1 MSPHRRRR
9 AAAPAGVLDVLNR
22 ALELELS
29 ERPWES
35 GLQTSR
41 HFVHRGRIPL
51 SPGNAPTVEAG
62 PSGEAEC
69 DRGRPQ
75 NLCTVAPRTS
85 PTKPTIGP
93 DNRPRL
99 QSTHLGTPR
108 SPQTPHTLPHTPG
121 THPRPA
127 AGASY
132 QINTAVTVSPPPTP
146 APPVHLTVS
155 TAWVR
160 QITSRLRET
169 LEAGIISELQYPLP
183 ELTAV
188 AVLLGFVDQIIPYS
202 PSQNSGSRT
211 ELLNE
216 GQGERRYSTF
226 GRSAPNI
233 NPQLLSPVV
242 RARDLDDD
250 AISDVSSIDGEE
262 RPTYDRNQVV
272 RALKTQVWSGALIGL
287 AAASVVGAIVLY
299 IVSLAR
305 DG

>member
-22 ALELELS
+22 AFELELS

-160 QITSRLRET
+160 QITSR
-169 LEAGIISELQYPLP
+169 
-183 ELTAV
+183 
-188 AVLLGFVDQIIPYS
+188 
-202 PSQNSGSRT
+202 
-211 ELLNE
+211 
-216 GQGERRYSTF
+216 
-226 GRSAPNI
+226 
-233 NPQLLSPVV
+233 
-242 RARDLDDD
+242 
-250 AISDVSSIDGEE
+250 
-262 RPTYDRNQVV
+262 
-272 RALKTQVWSGALIGL
+272 
-287 AAASVVGAIVLY
+287 
-299 IVSLAR
+299 
-305 DG
+305 